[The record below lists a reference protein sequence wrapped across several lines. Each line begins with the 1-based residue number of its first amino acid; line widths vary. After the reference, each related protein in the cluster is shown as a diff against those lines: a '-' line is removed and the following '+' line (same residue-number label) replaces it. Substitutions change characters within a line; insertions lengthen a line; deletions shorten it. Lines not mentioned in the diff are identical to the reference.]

1 MCNQNLRRVHVEPE
15 HFASL
20 VPDKKKKE
28 QQHANLAQRITSAI
42 PFRWT
47 KIFD

>member
-20 VPDKKKKE
+20 VPDKKKE
-28 QQHANLAQRITSAI
+28 QQHANLAQRIKSAI